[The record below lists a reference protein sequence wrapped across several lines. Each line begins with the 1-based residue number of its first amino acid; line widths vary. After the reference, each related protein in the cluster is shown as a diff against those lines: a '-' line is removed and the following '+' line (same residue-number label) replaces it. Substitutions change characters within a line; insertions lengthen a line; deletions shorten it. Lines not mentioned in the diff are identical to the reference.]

1 MAKLKCGDYG
11 FECDFVAEGEMEQVI
26 DDFRKHTDDE
36 HGIKLLF
43 RDQIYEI
50 YEESVKARMSIIPAV
65 EKIIKKEIPI
75 LSATMKKFET

>member
-36 HGIKLLF
+36 HGRDYSKEAVMQFLL
-43 RDQIYEI
+43 RKQGI
-50 YEESVKARMSIIPAV
+50 
-65 EKIIKKEIPI
+65 
-75 LSATMKKFET
+75 